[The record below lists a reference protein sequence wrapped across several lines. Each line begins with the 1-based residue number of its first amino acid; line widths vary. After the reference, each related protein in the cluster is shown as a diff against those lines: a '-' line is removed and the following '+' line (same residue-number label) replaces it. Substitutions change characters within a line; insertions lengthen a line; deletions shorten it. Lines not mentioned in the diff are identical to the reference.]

1 MSDPYNS
8 RSNDSVLGPTL
19 RFKGELTAEEDLLI
33 LGSVEGSIK
42 HTARLTVGEQ
52 GSVKAD
58 IEAANI
64 AVDGKVQG
72 DLFGS
77 ESVSVRASA
86 NLTGNIYS
94 PTVTL
99 VEGARFKGHIDMDAK
114 KAAGEKPHE
123 SSTEQKSPATGRQTK
138 AANTGS

>member
-42 HTARLTVGEQ
+42 HTARLTVGEE

-64 AVDGKVQG
+64 AVDGKVQISG
-72 DLFGS
+72 
-77 ESVSVRASA
+77 A
-86 NLTGNIYS
+86 
-94 PTVTL
+94 L
-99 VEGARFKGHIDMDAK
+99 V
-114 KAAGEKPHE
+114 
-123 SSTEQKSPATGRQTK
+123 
-138 AANTGS
+138 